1 MALWGNGR
9 PDRLRNN
16 FISNFECTDGNIR
29 CRISLIKQIII
40 WRNWYTAIE
49 SGNTE
54 VIHYIIYMVVGSNP
68 TIIICNGSLAYG
80 DIGFGNGELN

>member
-1 MALWGNGR
+1 MLELVDKSDFW
-9 PDRLRNN
+9 N
-16 FISNFECTDGNIR
+16 FSNEEFECSIGNNR

-68 TIIICNGSLAYG
+68 TIINCDGSLIYG
-80 DIGFGNGELN
+80 DIDFGDDELN